1 MSTLKELGYDVSAQ
15 SWTAIIGPPG
25 LPAETVNRLN
35 TAFNA
40 AQRTPEIAKMLASD
54 DSYVSLATPQAITTQ
69 IKSAYDKMGP
79 LVKRLNLKFD

>member
-1 MSTLKELGYDVSAQ
+1 
-15 SWTAIIGPPG
+15 
-25 LPAETVNRLN
+25 
-35 TAFNA
+35 
-40 AQRTPEIAKMLASD
+40 MLASD